1 VSYVLSLD
9 LKRLNLTQ
17 LIKESLGPE
26 FIYRNDLR
34 DIPMARDVS
43 YLPEEILK
51 EYYNAENTARV
62 LQQLNRNNRNLPVS
76 KLFLILEKDNYSLRE
91 I

>member
-34 DIPMARDVS
+34 DVPVARDVS
-43 YLPEEILK
+43 YLPEE
-51 EYYNAENTARV
+51 YYDAENAARV
-62 LQQLNRNNRNLPVS
+62 LQQLNRNNRNLMPVS
-76 KLFLILEKDNYSLRE
+76 KLFLILEKDNYSLKE